1 PPPWAYL
8 KWFGRGGTAEGG
20 PLDPIAGTLPDSSGL
35 LGVSSPRGGS
45 FRRSIAHDDRDDF
58 FRRQPLVA
66 PPCACHRAG
75 SSRDCRGAAGA
86 RSDRLARRLVA
97 FPLCLTDLDAM

>member
-1 PPPWAYL
+1 
-8 KWFGRGGTAEGG
+8 GG
-20 PLDPIAGTLPDSSGL
+20 PEEGAPLDRLAGTFADSSGL

-66 PPCACHRAG
+66 PPCACYRAG
-75 SSRDCRGAAGA
+75 SSRDCRGASGA
-86 RSDRLARRLVA
+86 RSDRLAGRLVA
-97 FPLCLTDLDAM
+97 FPLCLTDLDAMGGLCWH